1 MKGDADQ
8 AKAADLRLSA
18 SGRNA
23 HSQQVNSP
31 TITTTTT
38 TDVICG
44 STSDPVKGG
53 EKKLGIQNDG
63 EFSLEDEENLKS
75 KGTLPVINWSAGSK
89 DSLQDQT
96 KNGTFISNYDETTGH
111 GRDELMKEADLET
124 GNKRVP
130 ATFRKQTR
138 KQRRKHRRRRSL
150 ESKELGDDN
159 YITKGDELKE
169 VDHLETENKWVPSS
183 FDLGSLEEKE
193 LGIQDEENR
202 KSKGRLPVIN
212 WSAGSKDSIQDE
224 TKNDTYISNYDETT
238 GQERDELMKE
248 ADLETGNKRVPA
260 TFGKQT
266 RKQLRSSHKRRRSL
280 ESKAKELGDDNY
292 ITKGDE
298 LKEVDHLETEN
309 KWVPSSFDLGSLEGR
324 TQSPIKNHLLA
335 QLARKASSTFLRFI
349 PI

>member
-1 MKGDADQ
+1 MKRDAE
-8 AKAADLRLSA
+8 AEATDLRLSA
-18 SGRNA
+18 SGRNG
-23 HSQQVNSP
+23 HSQQGNSP

-53 EKKLGIQNDG
+53 
-63 EFSLEDEENLKS
+63 
-75 KGTLPVINWSAGSK
+75 
-89 DSLQDQT
+89 
-96 KNGTFISNYDETTGH
+96 
-111 GRDELMKEADLET
+111 
-124 GNKRVP
+124 
-130 ATFRKQTR
+130 
-138 KQRRKHRRRRSL
+138 
-150 ESKELGDDN
+150 
-159 YITKGDELKE
+159 
-169 VDHLETENKWVPSS
+169 
-183 FDLGSLEEKE
+183 EKE

-280 ESKAKELGDDNY
+280 ESKELGDDNY

-309 KWVPSSFDLGSLEGR
+309 KWVPSSFDLGSLEGTNLNSDR
-324 TQSPIKNHLLA
+324 
-335 QLARKASSTFLRFI
+335 
-349 PI
+349 